1 MYAFKQPKFT
11 VKRVET
17 NWWCWCSYVWN

>member
-17 NWWCWCSYVWN
+17 NWWCWCSYV